1 MFVISVGSIAMT
13 LPKIIRLEVSL
24 KDARVVE
31 ELRSRVEEL
40 RSRVEELEARNAELE
55 ALNNRYQFDLVCQQK
70 INLQL
75 QDYCRAE
82 GYQIPKRLFSIWKS
96 QF

>member
-1 MFVISVGSIAMT
+1 MT

-24 KDARVVE
+24 RDARV
-31 ELRSRVEEL
+31 VEEL

-55 ALNNRYQFDLVCQQK
+55 KLNNRYQFDLICQQK

-75 QDYCRAE
+75 QDYCREA

-96 QF
+96 QN

>member
-1 MFVISVGSIAMT
+1 MT

-31 ELRSRVEEL
+31 ELRG
-40 RSRVEELEARNAELE
+40 RVEELEARNAELE
-55 ALNNRYQFDLVCQQK
+55 QLNNRYQFDLVCQQK

-75 QDYCRAE
+75 QDYCREE
-82 GYQIPKRLFSIWKS
+82 GYHVPKRLFSIWKS
-96 QF
+96 QY

>member
-1 MFVISVGSIAMT
+1 MMN

-24 KDARVVE
+24 TDSKLVE
-31 ELRSRVEEL
+31 KL

-55 ALNNRYQFDLVCQQK
+55 KLNNRYQFDLVCQQK

-75 QDYCRAE
+75 QDFCRAE
-82 GYQIPKRLFSIWKS
+82 GYQIPKRLFTLWKS
-96 QF
+96 EY

>member
-1 MFVISVGSIAMT
+1 MT

-40 RSRVEELEARNAELE
+40 EARSAELE
-55 ALNNRYQFDLVCQQK
+55 KLNNRYQFELVCQQK

-75 QDYCRAE
+75 QDYCREA

-96 QF
+96 EY

>member
-1 MFVISVGSIAMT
+1 MN

-31 ELRSRVEEL
+31 ELRKRVE
-40 RSRVEELEARNAELE
+40 VLEARNAELE
-55 ALNNRYQFDLVCQQK
+55 QLNNRHQFDLICQQK

-75 QDYCRAE
+75 MDYCMAA
-82 GYQIPKRLFSIWKS
+82 GYKIPKRLFTLWKS
-96 QF
+96 EY

>member
-1 MFVISVGSIAMT
+1 MN

-40 RSRVEELEARNAELE
+40 EARNAELE
-55 ALNNRYQFDLVCQQK
+55 QLNNRYQFDLVCQQK

-75 QDYCRAE
+75 QDYCREE
-82 GYQIPKRLFSIWKS
+82 GYHIPKRLFSVWKS
-96 QF
+96 TY

>member
-1 MFVISVGSIAMT
+1 MN

-24 KDARVVE
+24 TDSKLVE
-31 ELRSRVEEL
+31 KL

-55 ALNNRYQFDLVCQQK
+55 KLNNRYQFDLVCQQK

-75 QDYCRAE
+75 QDFCRAE
-82 GYQIPKRLFSIWKS
+82 GYQIPKRLFTLWKS
-96 QF
+96 EY